1 MVALLAL
8 VLLGAAPAQEGDRW
22 RDLLAWK
29 LSWFGI
35 TMPAAAQT
43 SEGQSGLIRTMASEQ
58 HGGVFD
64 NAGLLKPGGKRDLVA
79 LTRQWEARG
88 KRLWI
93 VTVPATESPDAAA
106 EAIYGSLSMGER
118 DVLIVLSPRR
128 VYAKTLALPG
138 ERATLS
144 RLAEESRRGFNANY
158 AQGLAEYAGR
168 IEDRIEARRRGAR
181 RLRTGTMIG
190 FVLGLAV
197 GTVLLARSRQ
207 LRREAMERAYATR
220 LQEATD
226 LLSEAAVEYDL
237 GATREQ
243 NDRLAALSDRLE
255 SARRASDRS
264 STTEL
269 DGIIAEA
276 RALLDELRNAR
287 ANAGEET
294 QHGDTETRR
303 ESTDPC

>member
-1 MVALLAL
+1 
-8 VLLGAAPAQEGDRW
+8 
-22 RDLLAWK
+22 
-29 LSWFGI
+29 
-35 TMPAAAQT
+35 
-43 SEGQSGLIRTMASEQ
+43 
-58 HGGVFD
+58 
-64 NAGLLKPGGKRDLVA
+64 
-79 LTRQWEARG
+79 
-88 KRLWI
+88 
-93 VTVPATESPDAAA
+93 
-106 EAIYGSLSMGER
+106 
-118 DVLIVLSPRR
+118 VLIVLSPRR

-207 LRREAMERAYATR
+207 IRREAMERAYATR

-287 ANAGEET
+287 ANAGEAT
-294 QHGDTETRR
+294 QHGDTETPSSLRIKSRIGLLARR
-303 ESTDPC
+303 APGT